1 MSSSITRQVIHQVST
16 GDREA
21 FRILFN
27 AYYSR
32 VWHFADKVLN
42 DSLYADEVAQLVFLG
57 IWQKRKTLNPDLNF
71 ENFLY
76 VLSRHAVIDF
86 IRMNRRATMTV
97 GLDAVDVRG
106 GEDTDTDRLAEYHL
120 VQKQIEK
127 LVSTMPEQRRKVFVM
142 SRRDGLSNDEI
153 SERLG
158 ISKRTV
164 ERHINLALNFLRSE
178 MKNFCFILAII
189 SGLT

>member
-32 VWHFADKVLN
+32 VWHFALKALN
-42 DSLYADEVAQLVFLG
+42 DSLHADEVAQIVFLG
-57 IWQKRKTLNPDLNF
+57 IWQKRKTLDPDLNF
-71 ENFLY
+71 DNFLY
-76 VLSRHAVIDF
+76 VLSKHAVIDF
-86 IRMNRRATMTV
+86 LRMNRRARMSV
-97 GLDAVDVRG
+97 GLDSVDKEG
-106 GEDTDTDRLAEYHL
+106 DTDSDHLAEYHL
-120 VQKQIEK
+120 VQGQIGR
-127 LVSTMPEQRRKVFVM
+127 LVSSMPEQRRKVFVM

-153 SERLG
+153 AQRLG

-164 ERHINLALNFLRSE
+164 ERHINIALNFLRNE
-178 MKNFCFILAII
+178 MKDFCFILAII
-189 SGLT
+189 SALA